1 MTQDAP
7 DQRAYA
13 LIVSAR
19 EANQISLEGILRN
32 AGFEAASASVP
43 QVLELHDLVPPRLV
57 VLDDATSR
65 EERRAVQKQLREHA
79 PLVGVPMVVLAR
91 ESDID
96 SFSEAIAEGAAAYL
110 RKPVNPDELVSL
122 AMRLTGWSG
131 RGEWTEKRRR
141 VRRPLIL
148 QVAVQNRRTRDRYT
162 GQMLDASG
170 GGCRVELGLAIDSGE
185 KVQVVLHNEI
195 GDSTY
200 LGLGAEVR
208 WVTPVD
214 AQRFE
219 HGLRFTGTTALLAGK
234 ILGFTPMGST

>member
-1 MTQDAP
+1 MSDHP
-7 DQRAYA
+7 SDQRAYA

-19 EANQISLEGILRN
+19 EANQLTLEGILRN
-32 AGFEAASASVP
+32 AGFEAACASVAE
-43 QVLELHDLVPPRLV
+43 VLALHDLVPPRLV
-57 VLDDATSR
+57 VLDDATTR
-65 EERRAVQKQLREHA
+65 DERRAVQKQLREHP
-79 PLVGVPMVVLAR
+79 PLVGVPMVVMAR

-110 RKPVNPDELVSL
+110 RKPVNPEELVSL

-141 VRRPLIL
+141 IRRPLIL

-170 GGCRVELGLAIDSGE
+170 GGCRVELDRAIDSGE
-185 KVQVVLHNEI
+185 KVQVVLHNQS

-208 WVTPVD
+208 WVTPVA

-219 HGLRFTGTTALLAGK
+219 HGMRFTGTTALLAGK
-234 ILGFTPMGST
+234 ILGFTPVGST